1 MTMNSMR
8 LVVSKLIYQISTTK
22 NSYIYVAS
30 HFIMRLTS
38 PLACAVVALRNKV
51 RACLEREKKFMFTR
65 FSNEIKQI
73 FIKKFA

>member
-8 LVVSKLIYQISTTK
+8 LVVSKLIYQISTKK

-30 HFIMRLTS
+30 HFIMRLIS
-38 PLACAVVALRNKV
+38 PLAYVVVALRNKV
-51 RACLEREKKFMFTR
+51 RACLEREKNFMFTR

-73 FIKKFA
+73 FIKISA